1 MPIKLQHETR
11 HPRAVRPRTL
21 SIPYG
26 GSPRTRIHAH
36 EQEHKYTYICLQHL
50 DANHFTSNLLEPSP
64 FTHTP
69 RLFLFFLSRYIH
81 INTYP
86 SQLQPQPQKA
96 KTNKTRYLPPPFPSL
111 FTAKQHFPPTF
122 LREKKPSACSYHHL
136 FKAHIH
142 LFNPHNT
149 SLPFPTPALFSF
161 KRTTPHPRVTNKL
174 YLPSFSLHSDC
185 NRRPARLHTYT
196 HIRGYLGM
204 YVEKR
209 GPVLVPRRRGRSAAS
224 GRGDGRM

>member
-122 LREKKPSACSYHHL
+122 LREKKTICMLLPPPLQSTHSLIQPSQHL
-136 FKAHIH
+136 ASFLSPPLLFSPSNGLRHIPA
-142 LFNPHNT
+142 LPINSICP
-149 SLPFPTPALFSF
+149 PFPFIQIATADPLAYIHT
-161 KRTTPHPRVTNKL
+161 RTYAVIWV
-174 YLPSFSLHSDC
+174 C
-185 NRRPARLHTYT
+185 
-196 HIRGYLGM
+196 M
-204 YVEKR
+204 
-209 GPVLVPRRRGRSAAS
+209 
-224 GRGDGRM
+224 